1 MVSVIYKYKNDPIF
15 LAGVIV
21 KPAVRILFGE
31 LSSDIVFWFM
41 AFGLVGKNLI
51 KYILDVFK
59 YNDFWIS
66 S

>member
-15 LAGVIV
+15 LAALTV
-21 KPAVRILFGE
+21 KPAVRIVFGE
-31 LSSDIVFWFM
+31 LASEIVFWFIV
-41 AFGLVGKNLI
+41 FGLIGKNLI

-66 S
+66 G